1 MHVKIVKTY
10 AWIKATPNSKPINKT
25 KINKGKT
32 WRTANKSS
40 NNNMLQEKPTITFN
54 KVCPAIKFANNRTPK
69 LIGLKMYDNNSIG
82 TSNNAKP
89 NEVLEGMNK
98 DIIWNLCFWIHIK
111 FIPIKIE
118 KDKVKVTIR
127 WLVTVKL

>member
-1 MHVKIVKTY
+1 
-10 AWIKATPNSKPINKT
+10 
-25 KINKGKT
+25 
-32 WRTANKSS
+32 
-40 NNNMLQEKPTITFN
+40 MLQEKPTITFN

-98 DIIWNLCFWIHIK
+98 DII
-111 FIPIKIE
+111 
-118 KDKVKVTIR
+118 
-127 WLVTVKL
+127 